1 MSKAGRHGRPVRLSE
16 PLMAKDQVKG
26 TTSRSKAGARTTGAA
41 DTPVVT
47 SSTAPESKKPRTSLP
62 QFAKEVR
69 TEARRITWPSWKE
82 TWINSVLVL
91 ILVTVTAIFF
101 LLVDGTFSFLLQQ
114 LLRLASA

>member
-1 MSKAGRHGRPVRLSE
+1 
-16 PLMAKDQVKG
+16 MAKDLVKG
-26 TTSRSKAGARTTGAA
+26 TTPRSKAGVRTAGAA
-41 DTPVVT
+41 NPPAV
-47 SSTAPESKKPRTSLP
+47 TAPAPAEPRKRTSP
-62 QFAKEVR
+62 GQFFKEVR

-114 LLRLASA
+114 LLRLASS